1 MPIMAAL
8 LEVDEL
14 RFEIDDDVCAAKDVW
29 GVEVWAAEVE
39 LWVDSLAET
48 VGMDLEVTTYLG

>member
-1 MPIMAAL
+1 MAAL

-29 GVEVWAAEVE
+29 GVEV
-39 LWVDSLAET
+39 
-48 VGMDLEVTTYLG
+48 

>member
-1 MPIMAAL
+1 MSGRKTKGEMPIMAAL

-29 GVEVWAAEVE
+29 GVEV
-39 LWVDSLAET
+39 
-48 VGMDLEVTTYLG
+48 